1 MKPREIAARIA
12 EMKAGLVYSGMGGLI
27 LSMRPDRARILELFD
42 LPPDGFIQHGRKTG
56 PMHKLAIA
64 PYFHGGEVDG
74 STNLGM
80 IKVWPNLMILELGHL
95 LAEEDY
101 FDKRPLFEFVRH
113 VRNAIAHGGRFHIK
127 GKWWR
132 DAIFDG
138 IQLSKDYDGRLLKD
152 AVLPGDMLALIDAV
166 ELQLMELS

>member
-1 MKPREIAARIA
+1 MKPREIAAHIA
-12 EMKAGLVYSGMGGLI
+12 EMKAALVYSSMGGLI
-27 LSMRPDRARILELFD
+27 LSMRPDRARILEEFN
-42 LPPDGFIQHGRKTG
+42 LPSDGFVQHGRKTG
-56 PMHKLAIA
+56 AMHRLAIA
-64 PYFHGGEVDG
+64 PYFHSGEVNG

-80 IKVWPNLMILELGHL
+80 INAWPNLMILELGHL

-113 VRNAIAHGGRFHIK
+113 VRNAIAHGGRFNIK

-138 IQLSKDYDGRLLKD
+138 IRLSKEYDGRLLKD

-166 ELQLMELS
+166 ELELIELS